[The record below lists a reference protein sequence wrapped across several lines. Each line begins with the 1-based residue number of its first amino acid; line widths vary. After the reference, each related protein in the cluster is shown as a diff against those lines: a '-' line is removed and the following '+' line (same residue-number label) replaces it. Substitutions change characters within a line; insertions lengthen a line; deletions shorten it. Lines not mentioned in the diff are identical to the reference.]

1 MLWNDRLNYPVVM
14 AVNRVLIIVAV
25 RFRTLFVSLF
35 AAMAARKGESDEK
48 VSSCSCRRRRTF
60 HCRM

>member
-1 MLWNDRLNYPVVM
+1 MLWNVQPNNPVVM
-14 AVNRVLIIVAV
+14 TMNRALIRIAGQ
-25 RFRTLFVSLF
+25 FRTLFVSLF

-60 HCRM
+60 RCRM